1 MSRNDDTLNDIKRQV
16 DRIREQQIADN
27 HKKRWDD
34 LAERFPYP
42 SRQPHYRSEYHPPTN
57 RKEALYEIISIT
69 IFLCA
74 SLAGAYY
81 GILGWFLKL
90 FSVIL
95 FFYLFKAIINYQDLP
110 EHPQLS
116 RRQAINWSVITDG
129 LKAIL
134 LLSILVVITYRVEIA
149 VGSWQAN
156 LYHHPYYGQ
165 PSFYLLFV
173 LLIVYVLV
181 LVIVDS
187 FWE

>member
-1 MSRNDDTLNDIKRQV
+1 VSRADEEEKMAKRMLGPAKWYI
-16 DRIREQQIADN
+16 DHLPKDKSIRTQS
-27 HKKRWDD
+27 
-34 LAERFPYP
+34 P
-42 SRQPHYRSEYHPPTN
+42 EYHPPTN
-57 RKEALYEIISIT
+57 RKEALHEIISIT

-110 EHPQLS
+110 EHPHLS

-134 LLSILVVITYRVEIA
+134 LLSILVIITYRVEIA

-156 LYHHPYYGQ
+156 LSHHPYYGQ